1 MRWKNTNKEKSMK
14 KFMLVLVSLAF
25 VACTQTEAPA
35 PAKTNPTPAVKAP
48 EPPKEEPIGARILK
62 VSNLPDAF
70 TMAKPFMEDVQ
81 DDLNRGQL
89 LLAIWA
95 NKYMTLWM
103 VKVQQNE
110 TSFAKVMKDSE
121 SERGKILCVR
131 GRIVEIFVEQYENVG
146 KLAEGSLMTG
156 SGNVYRFI
164 AVRST
169 GDLVERNTATFCG
182 VVTGRESYANA
193 GGGTTHG
200 ISMVG
205 VFDIPENR

>member
-1 MRWKNTNKEKSMK
+1 MK
-14 KFMLVLVSLAF
+14 KFMAVLVSLAF
-25 VACTQTEAPA
+25 VACTSTGEAPA
-35 PAKTNPTPAVKAP
+35 PVKSNPAPTVQAP
-48 EPPKEEPIGARILK
+48 EPPREDPIGVRILK
-62 VSNLPDAF
+62 VSNLPDAVA
-70 TMAKPFMEDVQ
+70 MAKPFMEDVQ
-81 DDLNRGQL
+81 DELNRGQL

-110 TSFAKVMKDSE
+110 TSFAKVMKDSDAE
-121 SERGKILCVR
+121 KGKLLCVR
-131 GRIVEIFVEQYENVG
+131 GRIVEIFVEHYNNVG

-156 SGNVYRFI
+156 SGDVYRFI
-164 AVRST
+164 AVQST